1 MPRHPT
7 APAASEV
14 LQVGLIGA
22 GIQRSR
28 SPRMHREEAAS
39 QGFALRYA
47 LFDLD
52 EERDGAAALPRLL
65 EQAEQ
70 AGFAGLNI
78 TYPCKQHVLPLLDT
92 LSEDAAR
99 LNSVNTVL
107 FQGGRRA
114 GHNTDWWGFAESVR
128 RGLPLADLT
137 RVVLV
142 GAGGA
147 GAAVAYAAL
156 QLGAKTLL
164 VHDSDAARSTT
175 LVERLQPLFPDR
187 SLCCA
192 VDLPADLRAASGLIH
207 ATPTGMAKTPGLA
220 VPADSVRPPL
230 WVAEVVYVPLE
241 TQLLALARDRG
252 CRVLSGGGMAV
263 LQAAQAFAL
272 FTGRTP
278 DVERMLGRF
287 AYQDAP

>member
-1 MPRHPT
+1 MPRHAP
-7 APAASEV
+7 APAAPET
-14 LQVGLIGA
+14 LLVGLIGA

-39 QGFALRYA
+39 HGLACRYV

-52 EERDGAAALPRLL
+52 EEREGAAALPRLL

-78 TYPCKQHVLPLLDT
+78 TYPCKQQVVPLLDT

-107 FQGGRRA
+107 FRSGRRE
-114 GHNTDWWGFAESVR
+114 GHNTDWWGFAESFR

-156 QLGAKTLL
+156 QLGANSLL

-175 LVERLQPLFPDR
+175 LVERLQPLFPD
-187 SLCCA
+187 SKLCCGA
-192 VDLPADLRAASGLIH
+192 DLPADLRAASGLIH

-220 VPADSVRPPL
+220 VPADSVQPPL

-241 TQLLALARDRG
+241 TQLLALARSRG
-252 CRVLSGGGMAV
+252 CRVLPGGGMAV

-272 FTGRTP
+272 FSGRVP